1 MNQKVL
7 IISHPPVNTYEA
19 MGKTFLSLFKCFKKD
34 ELCQLYI
41 HPNIPDVDVCSSY
54 FRVTDKDVLK
64 SYFRFKVNSR
74 EIKNSEIFT
83 KKNTL
88 YESKKD
94 AAFYSNRKNR
104 MSFRI
109 LMRDIMW
116 KLAYWNNK
124 NLKNWLEREKPTCIF
139 VAPGNAKF
147 LYDIAIKISK
157 MYSIPIVTYVC
168 DEYYF
173 VNNLKK
179 PLDKLRVKLVQRKTR
194 QLMERTSHIVT
205 ICDSLTELYSKEFS
219 VPATTVMTGTSYKID
234 DKVRASETPMA
245 ITYMGN
251 IRCNR
256 HASLIEIGE
265 VLKKLNEEINSNF
278 ILNVYTNERNQEILN
293 TFSGIDTIKLCG
305 HVTGEE
311 FDSVFHSADILLHTE
326 AFDEQSIDLVKNSV
340 STKIADS
347 LASGIPLLAYGP
359 KQVASM
365 KHLIDNNCAVIAT
378 SKEELYT
385 ALKRVFFDSE
395 YKKEIVK
402 NALKTAKEFHDSEK
416 GSFKLY
422 EICCLGA
429 EKK

>member
-1 MNQKVL
+1 
-7 IISHPPVNTYEA
+7 
-19 MGKTFLSLFKCFKKD
+19 MGKTFFSLFKSFKRE

-41 HPNIPDVDVCSSY
+41 YPNIPDVCHCQSY
-54 FRVTDKDVLK
+54 FRITDKDVLK
-64 SYFRFKVNSR
+64 SYFKFKVNGR
-74 EIKNSEIFT
+74 EIQNSEIE
-83 KKNTL
+83 KSNEL
-88 YESKKD
+88 YEKPKD
-94 AAFYSNRKNR
+94 RAIYQNRKNR

-116 KLAYWNNK
+116 KLANWDNK
-124 NLKNWLEREKPTCIF
+124 HINEWLEREKPTCIF
-139 VAPGNAKF
+139 VAPGNGKF
-147 LYDIAIKISK
+147 LYDMAMKISK
-157 MYSIPIVTYVC
+157 KYDLPIITYVC
-168 DEYYF
+168 DEFYF
-173 VNNLKK
+173 VNTPKK
-179 PLDKLRVKLVQRKTR
+179 ILDKIRVELIQKKMRE
-194 QLMERTSHIVT
+194 LMEMTSHIVT

-234 DKVRASETPMA
+234 DKLRVSETPMA

-265 VLKKLNEEINSNF
+265 VLKKLNEEINSDF
-278 ILNVYTNERNQEILN
+278 TLNVYTNERNQEILN